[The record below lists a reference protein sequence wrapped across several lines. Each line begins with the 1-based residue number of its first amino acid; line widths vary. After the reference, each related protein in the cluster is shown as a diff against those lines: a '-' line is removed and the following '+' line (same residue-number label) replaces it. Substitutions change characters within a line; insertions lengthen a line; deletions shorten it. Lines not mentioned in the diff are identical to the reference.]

1 MTGKRIWLFVS
12 VFVFYGCVQAVSI
25 VSAAKANSA
34 VHDWEDHQIIGR
46 NKEPAHC
53 TLMPFSNKMAALKGD
68 RDGSPFFCSL
78 NGQWNFHWVNKPAD
92 RPVEFYRPDYDVSGW
107 DKIPVPSNWQ
117 MHGYGRPIYTNIRYP
132 FPANPPHIPHDYNPV
147 GSYRR
152 EFTIPANWKSRQVF
166 LHFDGVDSAFYLW
179 VNGEKVGYSQGSRTP
194 AEFNITE
201 YLRPGQNVLAVEVYR
216 FSDGSYL
223 EDQDFWRLSGI
234 FRDVY
239 LFSTADLHIR
249 DFWIRTEL
257 DEQYRDGV
265 LKVTA
270 KIKNYSQ
277 QPRGACTV
285 ELNLFDNEGDAL
297 SPKPLIS
304 VAAKNIEPD
313 KEKAIDAQAKIINPA
328 KWSAELPNL
337 YRALLTLKDEQGV
350 IVEVVSC
357 DVGFR
362 EVEIKNGQLTV
373 NGKAI
378 MVRGVNRHEHDP
390 DTGHYVSVDSM
401 IRDIRLMKQS
411 NINTVRTSHYVNDP
425 KWYELCNKY
434 GLYVIDEANI
444 ESHGMGYKPKRTLGN
459 KPEWKKAHLDRT
471 IRMVERNKNHP
482 SVIIWSLGNEAGD
495 GVNFKA
501 TSDWIHQH
509 DPTRLVHY
517 EQAKEKP
524 HTDIVCPMYD
534 SIGQIVK
541 YAKSNPYRPL
551 ILCEYAHAMGNS
563 VGNLQDYWD
572 AIEEYPHLQ
581 GGCIWDWVDQG
592 LRKRT
597 PDGREFWAYGGDYGD
612 KPNDGNF
619 CCNGLV
625 QPDRKPNPSLYEV
638 KKVYQRIKVTPVDLI
653 ACCRV
658 SVSNK
663 YEFRNLDFVDVLWE
677 LTENGRIIQKG
688 KLARLSLPAGKECDI
703 TIPFRKPHM
712 KSGSQYHLKIS
723 FALAEDELWADR
735 GHVVA
740 WNQFELPFNVPTAP
754 KANIAAMTELKLE
767 QTPQG
772 IIVTGKDFVI
782 TVGKDSGA
790 IESFVFR
797 GRELIAS
804 ALAPN
809 FWRAPI
815 DNDNGNKMPKRLSVW
830 RKAGPDRKVNSV
842 TAERLSKK
850 VVRIDVQATLP
861 AGSSAY
867 RNTYTI
873 YGSGDVIVESSIKP
887 KSKLPNL
894 PRFGMQMVI
903 PGEYDQ
909 VRWYGRGPHE
919 NHWDRKTGAAV
930 GVYSASV
937 EEQIHV
943 YVRPQENGNKTD
955 VRWLALTNKDGAGL
969 LAVGMPLLSVS
980 AWPFTMLDLEQAAH
994 IHELPRRDTITVN
1007 LDYKQMG
1014 VGGDNSWGARTHREY
1029 TLPAKP
1035 YSYRFRLSPIPGSA
1049 TSPGDMSR
1057 ISFDLAP

>member
-12 VFVFYGCVQAVSI
+12 VFVFYGCLQAVSI

-34 VHDWEDHQIIGR
+34 VHDWEDHRIIGR

-68 RDGSPFFCSL
+68 RDGSPFFRLL
-78 NGQWNFHWVNKPAD
+78 NGSWRFHWVNKPAD

-132 FPANPPHIPHDYNPV
+132 FPANPPHIPNEYNPV

-152 EFTIPANWKSRQVF
+152 EFTIPANWKARQTF
-166 LHFDGVDSAFYLW
+166 LHFDGVESAFYLW

-194 AEFNITE
+194 AEFNITG

-239 LFSTADLHIR
+239 LFSTTDLHIR
-249 DFWIRTEL
+249 DFWICTEL
-257 DEQYRDGV
+257 NEQYRNV
-265 LKVTA
+265 ALKVTT

-277 QPRGACTV
+277 QPIENYAI
-285 ELNLFDNEGDAL
+285 ELDLFNNEGVPI

-304 VAAKNIEPD
+304 FKMGDIAAG
-313 KEKAIDAQAKIINPA
+313 KESFSNFYTYIINPK

-337 YRALLTLKDEQGV
+337 YRALLTLKDEQGG

-390 DTGHYVSVDSM
+390 DTGHYVSVESM
-401 IRDIRLMKQS
+401 IRDIRLVKQS
-411 NINTVRTSHYVNDP
+411 NINTVRASHYVNDP
-425 KWYELCNKY
+425 KWYELCDKY

-444 ESHGMGYKPKRTLGN
+444 ESHGMGYKPKKTLGN

-509 DPTRLVHY
+509 DPTRPVHY

-524 HTDIVCPMYD
+524 HTDIVCPMYA
-534 SIGQIVK
+534 SIGRIVK
-541 YAKSNPYRPL
+541 YAKSNPSRPL

-572 AIEEYPHLQ
+572 AIEAYPHLQ

-612 KPNDGNF
+612 
-619 CCNGLV
+619 
-625 QPDRKPNPSLYEV
+625 
-638 KKVYQRIKVTPVDLI
+638 
-653 ACCRV
+653 
-658 SVSNK
+658 
-663 YEFRNLDFVDVLWE
+663 
-677 LTENGRIIQKG
+677 
-688 KLARLSLPAGKECDI
+688 
-703 TIPFRKPHM
+703 
-712 KSGSQYHLKIS
+712 
-723 FALAEDELWADR
+723 
-735 GHVVA
+735 
-740 WNQFELPFNVPTAP
+740 
-754 KANIAAMTELKLE
+754 
-767 QTPQG
+767 
-772 IIVTGKDFVI
+772 
-782 TVGKDSGA
+782 
-790 IESFVFR
+790 
-797 GRELIAS
+797 
-804 ALAPN
+804 
-809 FWRAPI
+809 
-815 DNDNGNKMPKRLSVW
+815 
-830 RKAGPDRKVNSV
+830 
-842 TAERLSKK
+842 
-850 VVRIDVQATLP
+850 
-861 AGSSAY
+861 
-867 RNTYTI
+867 
-873 YGSGDVIVESSIKP
+873 
-887 KSKLPNL
+887 
-894 PRFGMQMVI
+894 
-903 PGEYDQ
+903 
-909 VRWYGRGPHE
+909 
-919 NHWDRKTGAAV
+919 
-930 GVYSASV
+930 
-937 EEQIHV
+937 
-943 YVRPQENGNKTD
+943 
-955 VRWLALTNKDGAGL
+955 
-969 LAVGMPLLSVS
+969 
-980 AWPFTMLDLEQAAH
+980 
-994 IHELPRRDTITVN
+994 
-1007 LDYKQMG
+1007 
-1014 VGGDNSWGARTHREY
+1014 
-1029 TLPAKP
+1029 
-1035 YSYRFRLSPIPGSA
+1035 
-1049 TSPGDMSR
+1049 
-1057 ISFDLAP
+1057 